1 MVEEADETLFWLD
14 LLLEAN
20 IIEKHLIAS
29 LMDESEQ
36 LVKIMNTIR
45 HNKKTKT

>member
-1 MVEEADETLFWLD
+1 VVEEADETLFWLE

-20 IIEKHLIAS
+20 IIEKYLIES
-29 LMDESEQ
+29 LLDESDQ